1 MSRKRSIST
10 DISTDTR
17 VAQLAQK
24 AGPLAVLLFT
34 WLIPHVDDWGRY
46 TADPIQVKLTVLPAF
61 DVSPEEIDNAL
72 KAIAEVGLIVLYE
85 VEGKRYLSLRPES
98 FYKYQTYIPAS
109 KRKVDNSQYPAPPSN
124 ADCRAIA
131 QNATGQRKPPQN
143 ATHLR
148 EMPQNVPSPSP
159 SLSLSPSVTNVD
171 LDTDEISEG
180 DITESRGVQGGENQ
194 PSPAATA
201 AYVSPSP
208 DLKSGRSNSDKLQA
222 PKTKVQEVYTA
233 EFEKFWSLY
242 PRKVEKRAAFKAWRA
257 RLREGISPETL
268 ICAAGYYAEYCMANR
283 LEERYI
289 KHPATFL
296 GPSRPFEDYL
306 KPRAE
311 PGAGKIRRPWN
322 ELEDDKYRDLY
333 RLV

>member
-46 TADPIQVKLTVLPAF
+46 TADPMQVKLTVLPAF
-61 DVSPEEIDNAL
+61 DVSLEEIDNAL
-72 KAIAEVGLIVLYE
+72 KVIAEVGLIVLYE

-124 ADCRAIA
+124 ADCHAIP
-131 QNATGQRKPPQN
+131 QNATDQRKPPQN
-143 ATHLR
+143 ATHFR

-171 LDTDEISEG
+171 LDTNQITEG
-180 DITESRGVQGGENQ
+180 DITESRGVKGGENQ
-194 PSPAATA
+194 PPPTATA
-201 AYVSPSP
+201 ACVSPSP
-208 DLKSGRSNSDKLQA
+208 DLKSGRSDSDKLQV

-242 PRKVEKRAAFKAWRA
+242 PRKVEKRAAFKAWQA
-257 RLREGISPETL
+257 RLREGISSETL
-268 ICAAGYYAEYCMANR
+268 ICAAGYYAEYCTANR

-311 PGAGKIRRPWN
+311 PGVGKIRRPWN

>member
-34 WLIPHVDDWGRY
+34 WLIPHADDWGRY
-46 TADPIQVKLTVLPAF
+46 TADPMQVKLTVLPAF

-124 ADCRAIA
+124 ADSHVVQ
-131 QNATGQRKPPQN
+131 QNAIDQRKPPQN

-159 SLSLSPSVTNVD
+159 SLSLS
-171 LDTDEISEG
+171 
-180 DITESRGVQGGENQ
+180 
-194 PSPAATA
+194 
-201 AYVSPSP
+201 
-208 DLKSGRSNSDKLQA
+208 
-222 PKTKVQEVYTA
+222 
-233 EFEKFWSLY
+233 
-242 PRKVEKRAAFKAWRA
+242 
-257 RLREGISPETL
+257 
-268 ICAAGYYAEYCMANR
+268 
-283 LEERYI
+283 
-289 KHPATFL
+289 
-296 GPSRPFEDYL
+296 
-306 KPRAE
+306 
-311 PGAGKIRRPWN
+311 
-322 ELEDDKYRDLY
+322 
-333 RLV
+333 